1 MQEKMNKTIVF
12 LIRFSIVMLIVG
24 LAIGFI
30 SQITAKVIFRS
41 IPMEAQ
47 VFAERNMSNL
57 HGHIII
63 IGFIVPMILAFATN
77 FVKNNLAINKGRV
90 KRLRI
95 AFKCYIAGSI
105 TTLFLSTY
113 KGLFYMIKLSQDIS
127 VPLDDIDGALFFGN
141 QIFRSI
147 IYSMAHPLFAF
158 GLLWYLLIL
167 WRGLGIIKTNSG
179 SARPLSKRNR
189 S

>member
-24 LAIGFI
+24 LAIGFVN
-30 SQITAKVIFRS
+30 QITAKVIFRS
-41 IPMEAQ
+41 IPMEVQ

-105 TTLFLSTY
+105 ATLFLSTY

-127 VPLDDIDGALFFGN
+127 IPLDDIDGALFFGN

-147 IYSMAHPLFAF
+147 IYSIAHPLFAF